1 MRDFSISSIL
11 NIKYIFVFSQDSQFE
26 LFVSSWRSIARDPI
40 LGGEHPE
47 KFLLHDE
54 HRRAQLV
61 QIELSASIEQV
72 VSLVPKLERPYRR
85 MADLGQRRA
94 RGSRVQ
100 QQGKRAS
107 GAFHRTLD
115 DSMEK
120 FAAVKVA
127 RYQHARGKLKH
138 HSSAND
144 REPAARSEF

>member
-1 MRDFSISSIL
+1 MIL
-11 NIKYIFVFSQDSQFE
+11 VNLLKIHFRLAARFLNSNY
-26 LFVSSWRSIARDPI
+26 VSSWRSIARYPI
-40 LGGEHPE
+40 LGGEQPE

-138 HSSAND
+138 RSSAND
-144 REPAARSEF
+144 RESAARSEF